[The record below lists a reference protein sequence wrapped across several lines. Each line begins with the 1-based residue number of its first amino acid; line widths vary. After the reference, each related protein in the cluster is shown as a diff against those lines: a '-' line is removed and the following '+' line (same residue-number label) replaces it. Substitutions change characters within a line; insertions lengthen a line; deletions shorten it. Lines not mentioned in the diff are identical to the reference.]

1 MQTND
6 HKIRN
11 YSEVLDRKYG
21 QEGSPERIKF
31 EEEAYAF
38 YSGTIIHDARKKATL
53 TQAELGQSIHITHR
67 ERYNHTKRCNIL
79 QIGKRN
85 GP

>member
-38 YSGTIIHDARKKATL
+38 YSGTIKLKQGEFRL
-53 TQAELGQSIHITHR
+53 LV
-67 ERYNHTKRCNIL
+67 NF
-79 QIGKRN
+79 
-85 GP
+85 